1 MTQPPTDNFDGRLDA
16 AVALLSQLIAI
27 QSFSREEDKTA
38 DLISEF
44 LEQRGAAT
52 QRIGNN
58 IWAVN
63 KHFATGKPTI
73 LMHSHHDT
81 VRPNRDWTRDPF
93 KPQIDDGKLYGL
105 GSNDAGA
112 SLVCLALTFLRFFER
127 ADLPFNLV
135 YGAGAEEESAGEGGI
150 SLLQQHIPP
159 IDAAIIGEP
168 TEMEAAV
175 GEKGLLVLD
184 CTAHGRSGHAAR
196 NVGVNAIEIAMRDVK
211 RLGDF
216 RFERRSELLGD
227 VKTTVT
233 QIKAGTQHNV
243 VPDRC
248 EFVVDVRVTDVY
260 TLEEVITTLQDLLES
275 EVRARSLRLRSS
287 SIDAN
292 HPLVRAAQGIG
303 LHCFGSPTMSD
314 QALLTVP
321 SLKIGPGRSQRS
333 HTADEYVEVEELRLG
348 LQVYEQL
355 LHALTREF

>member
-1 MTQPPTDNFDGRLDA
+1 MTHTTGDVFDAELGT
-16 AVALLSQLIAI
+16 AVSLLSQLIAI

-38 DLISEF
+38 DLLNEF
-44 LEQRGAAT
+44 LQRRGAAT
-52 QRIGNN
+52 ERIGNN
-58 IWAVN
+58 IWALN
-63 KHFATGKPTI
+63 KHFRPGKPTI

-93 KPQIDDGKLYGL
+93 QPQVDDGKLYGL

-150 SLLQQHIPP
+150 SLLLQHIPP

-196 NVGVNAIEIAMRDVK
+196 NVGVNAIEIAMRDIK

-227 VKTTVT
+227 VKMTVT
-233 QIKAGTQHNV
+233 QIRAGTQHNV

-260 TLEEVITTLQDLLES
+260 TLEEVLSAVRELLES
-275 EVRARSLRLRSS
+275 EVRARSMRLRSS
-287 SIDAN
+287 SIAAD
-292 HPLVRAAQGIG
+292 HPLVCAARGIG
-303 LHCFGSPTMSD
+303 LRCFGSPTMSD
-314 QALLTVP
+314 QALLTAP

-348 LQVYEQL
+348 LQVYDHL
-355 LHALTREF
+355 LNALTREF